1 MGAETSS
8 RSLPM
13 GTTKREA
20 CKQSRSIS
28 RPLFVA
34 VFPVLGISQDRMT
47 LVLGVHAYL
56 MRSACVQRGLKQGR
70 FRCSVDNLE
79 VSARQL
85 ALWINCTRR
94 SPQSV
99 TYLESRC

>member
-1 MGAETSS
+1 
-8 RSLPM
+8 
-13 GTTKREA
+13 
-20 CKQSRSIS
+20 
-28 RPLFVA
+28 
-34 VFPVLGISQDRMT
+34 MT

-85 ALWINCTRR
+85 TLWINSYPALAPIRYISQEPMLNR
-94 SPQSV
+94 ASFFWPS
-99 TYLESRC
+99 LSNN